1 MRRSH
6 VTAKDLARIRKTI
19 ARMLVVSVVLY
30 ALLGGLLVFQ
40 AHQAFG
46 QETLSSV
53 YPTRGKVLDM
63 KVPTGSDDKSVQ
75 SFYDY
80 LTLRHVG
87 TLEETYGFNWYYF
100 NTMYLV
106 IGTGLIVFYFLTF
119 SWYAHV
125 RKQGD
130 LYPVEVYNAYI
141 TERGGPVDP
150 FNWAVYTILLTY
162 MAYYTVINLT
172 LGQYY

>member
-1 MRRSH
+1 MKAEQ
-6 VTAKDLARIRKTI
+6 VAKARKLLARIMI
-19 ARMLVVSVVLY
+19 VSVALY
-30 ALLGGLLVFQ
+30 GLLGGLLIYT
-40 AHQAFG
+40 AHEAYAQ
-46 QETLSSV
+46 QTLSSV
-53 YPTRGKVLDM
+53 YPSMGKTLDM
-63 KVPTGSDDKSVQ
+63 QVPTGSDDASVKK
-75 SFYDY
+75 FYEY
-80 LTLRHVG
+80 LALRHVG
-87 TLEETYGFNWYYF
+87 TLEETYIFNWYYF

-119 SWYAHV
+119 SWYARV

-150 FNWAVYTILLTY
+150 FNWAVYSILLIY
-162 MAYYTVINLT
+162 MVYYTVINLT